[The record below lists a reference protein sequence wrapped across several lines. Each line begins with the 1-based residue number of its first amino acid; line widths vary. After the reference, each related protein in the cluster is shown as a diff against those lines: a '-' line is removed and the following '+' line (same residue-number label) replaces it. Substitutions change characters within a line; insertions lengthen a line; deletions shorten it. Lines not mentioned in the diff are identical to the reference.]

1 MSKPITKPIP
11 VRIPKDG
18 LNRIEAAAKKLGAN
32 RSRIVAFA
40 VQKFTE
46 YAENQRVVTMP
57 RTGAR
62 FSSTRAKDRSQ
73 KTADRAALRPED
85 GASSGPRRVMLWP
98 CLPWAG
104 KGGMNWSPN
113 SLPMADIPTN
123 RSE

>member
-57 RTGAR
+57 PDWREIFKHTGKG
-62 FSSTRAKDRSQ
+62 SKPKDR
-73 KTADRAALRPED
+73 
-85 GASSGPRRVMLWP
+85 
-98 CLPWAG
+98 
-104 KGGMNWSPN
+104 
-113 SLPMADIPTN
+113 
-123 RSE
+123 